1 MSSRRILFL
10 LAAVV
15 AGVLAPVMLAA
26 QASSKTTPFTLKSDK
41 TTVIWPSSMVCEQN
55 VVFTSP
61 RYDTRL
67 TCGRLKANAAVQS
80 KIDWIEATDGVKI
93 TMTLPGEDKTKPGSL
108 VEGYGELVRC
118 SLKEETPIIR
128 LLKDKGVA
136 PKLIITDLETKE
148 PTTITGD
155 EIEFNRKTMQIT
167 IQKMQ
172 MRHAE
177 GEGQ

>member
-1 MSSRRILFL
+1 MSRRMLFL
-10 LAAVV
+10 LAAVLV
-15 AGVLAPVMLAA
+15 GVLVPAVLTA
-26 QASSKTTPFTLKSDK
+26 QANSKTTPFTLKSDK

-55 VVFTSP
+55 IVFTSP

-80 KIDWIEATDGVKI
+80 KIDWIEATDAVKV
-93 TMTLPGEDKTKPGSL
+93 TMTLPGEDKTKPGSH

-118 SLKEETPIIR
+118 SLKEDTPIIR
-128 LLKDKGVA
+128 LLKEKGVT

-148 PTTITGD
+148 PTTITGE
-155 EIEFNRKTMQIT
+155 EIEFNMKTMQIT
-167 IQKMQ
+167 IKKMQ